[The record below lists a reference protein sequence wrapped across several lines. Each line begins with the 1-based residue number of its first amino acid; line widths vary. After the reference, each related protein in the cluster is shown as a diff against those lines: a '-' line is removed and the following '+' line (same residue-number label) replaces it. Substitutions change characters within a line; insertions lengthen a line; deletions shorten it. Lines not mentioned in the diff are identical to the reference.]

1 MKHLK
6 KSALA
11 TSIALAL
18 TGCGGG
24 SSDSAPNANNPGG
37 NNSSDKVSS
46 SGVIT
51 GFGSVYVN
59 GVRYDTAN
67 AEIEFEGEGRMSED
81 DLRLGMRVEIEA
93 EQDGDDR
100 RATRVMFDKDL
111 KGPVSSVSP
120 NAEDPTLGTLV
131 VLGQTVT
138 VDANTVLSSDIADTN
153 MDGSID
159 LNDLDSSQ
167 GRVVVEVSGFPT
179 EEGFIATR
187 LERLNQNDD
196 DSDDDGNEA
205 EVKGVIADLDTT
217 NGTFMIR
224 DPLVHYDL
232 SALDD
237 DIEDGELSNGWFVEV
252 EGEVQADGSLLASK
266 IEREDD
272 RWYDDDEREGEFEIE
287 GIIQAVDTDSTPN
300 SVTINGVVIPMA
312 DASALVS
319 LVGVKVEIEGSFN
332 AEGRLEID
340 TDDDGIKREWNNNVE
355 ISDRVETVGAT
366 SFTTRLGVTVTPTG
380 LSRVEDDDEDD
391 GDRLNPEDFMAR
403 LQAGDSIEARGYF
416 AEDGTL
422 TWTRIERDDDED
434 DQECSLRGPVD
445 ADSIDASA
453 GTFTILGVTIDT
465 TSIVDDDA
473 FGDDDDSILGRA
485 SFFTT
490 LSGSAVIEAESDE
503 DNAAACSDGLLIAE
517 EVEFDWDDDVET
529 TYDRDDDDD
538 SDDDSDEDEDDDQDD
553 DDQEDDDQ
561 DDDDSAES

>member
-11 TSIALAL
+11 TSIALVL

-24 SSDSAPNANNPGG
+24 SSDSAPNANNPGS

-59 GVRYDTAN
+59 GVRYDTAS

-100 RATRVMFDKDL
+100 RASRVMFDKDL

-120 NAEDPTLGTLV
+120 DTEDPTLGTLM

-138 VDANTVLSSDIADTN
+138 VDANTVLSSDIADAN
-153 MDGSID
+153 MDGRID

-196 DSDDDGNEA
+196 DSNDDDNEA

-224 DPLVHYDL
+224 DLLVHYDL

-272 RWYDDDEREGEFEIE
+272 RWDDDDEREGEFEIE

-434 DQECSLRGPVD
+434 DQECSLRGPVN

-465 TSIVDDDA
+465 ASIVDDEA
-473 FGDDDDSILGRA
+473 FGDDDDSILGRV

-490 LSGSAVIEAESDE
+490 LSGGAVIEAESDE
-503 DNAAACSDGLLIAE
+503 DNAAACSNGLLIAE

-538 SDDDSDEDEDDDQDD
+538 SDDDSDEDDD
-553 DDQEDDDQ
+553 DDREDDDQ